1 MNFSFQDPGTRPPSF
16 LGGFAE
22 DTEEKDRFQTRA
34 GFKKKA
40 PLEFTKMIDEVK
52 DPQNLSQESGTSS

>member
-22 DTEEKDRFQTRA
+22 DTEEKGGFQ
-34 GFKKKA
+34 
-40 PLEFTKMIDEVK
+40 I
-52 DPQNLSQESGTSS
+52 S